1 MLLIRCVVVQL
12 CSLASLC
19 VLVAA
24 PAGAQTS
31 GGAQAAVTT
40 ERAYGI
46 LTDARMAL
54 GATWLPKNDERF
66 NWSIDLKADLDVLDV
81 GFARANFFFNFE
93 TIAGTDFR
101 RVDPNQTNY
110 TLDMSVF
117 GRLPR
122 GEFGMTFH
130 HVSRHRSDRANRFG
144 ISWNMLGVV
153 YGEHLT
159 LNGVNI
165 RTSVRALKTIEHSMQ
180 LDYAGEVSGSL
191 EVTAPVNGR
200 VDLYTDMTSVVVPVD
215 AGVFNRDTRVGG
227 LIEGGFRVRYSGAS
241 LELYGGWERRID
253 ADPIELKTEDWGLVG
268 FRIVTL
274 IP

>member
-1 MLLIRCVVVQL
+1 MRLMRCVVAYL

-24 PAGAQTS
+24 PAGAQTN
-31 GGAQAAVTT
+31 GGSQAAVTT
-40 ERAYGI
+40 ERASGI

-54 GATWLPKNDERF
+54 GATWLPKKDERF
-66 NWSIDLKADLDVLDV
+66 NWDIDFEADLDVLDV
-81 GFARANFFFNFE
+81 GFVRANFFFDFE

-110 TLDMSVF
+110 TLDVSVF

-122 GEFGMTFH
+122 GELGVTFH
-130 HVSRHRSDRANRFG
+130 HVSRHRSDRDNRQG

-159 LNGVNI
+159 LNDVDI
-165 RTSVRALKTIEHSMQ
+165 RASARALKTIEHSMQ
-180 LDYAGEVSGSL
+180 VDYAGEISGSL
-191 EVTAPVNGR
+191 EVTAPINGR
-200 VDLYTDMTSVVVPVD
+200 VALYADMISVVVPVD
-215 AGVFNRDTRVGG
+215 AGVFDRDTRAGG
-227 LIEGGFRVRYSGAS
+227 LIEGGFRVSYSGAA

-253 ADPIELKTEDWGLVG
+253 ADPIELKTEDFWLVG

-274 IP
+274 TP